1 MMITVDDHQRKRKG
15 DSGQM
20 VVWKLDVL
28 YQGNAVK
35 KTNVYEYKINHT
47 IST

>member
-1 MMITVDDHQRKRKG
+1 MMITVDDHLRKRKG
-15 DSGQM
+15 DSDQM

-28 YQGNAVK
+28 CQGNAVK
-35 KTNVYEYKINHT
+35 KTKVNENKINHT